1 MIDNTDLVYDLINQD
16 VIRLKKGSILD
27 AAPRSLGPHFSFDK
41 IEGMLL
47 GAAIGDSLGATSEG
61 LTGKERLSKFGEIRD
76 YVSGQRSDNKRI
88 GMPTDDTQLT
98 FWTLKQLIIDGG
110 LIPDNLA
117 KRFCRHH
124 IIGIGS
130 TVRAF
135 IQNYMNAHK
144 PWYSSGTD
152 SLGNG
157 ALMRISPVVVPYLL
171 EPRKSMYADAALDT
185 MITHNAYAN
194 NATCVAFVH
203 ILWELLSMNTPPM
216 PSWWI
221 DTYVQIV
228 RDLEG
233 DTKYSCGQ
241 HSSYTFQGPL
251 WRYTEMVI
259 NDAVQANLTV
269 LEACEKWGSWAG
281 LFDVVPSILYI
292 LMKHSHD
299 PEEAIVRAVTDTR
312 DNDTYGS
319 IVGAAI
325 GALHG
330 LKGIPD
336 RWIGGLTGRTRA
348 GIDDSG
354 EIFKLLL
361 LAKKAFWL
369 Q

>member
-1 MIDNTDLVYDLINQD
+1 MIDNTDLLFDLID
-16 VIRLKKGSILD
+16 KDIIRLNKGMILTSNPNPLSFD
-27 AAPRSLGPHFSFDK
+27 FSFDK

-61 LTGKERLSKFGEIRD
+61 LSGRKRLSVYGEIRD
-76 YVSGQRSDNKRI
+76 YIPGKRSDNKPI
-88 GMPTDDTQLT
+88 GMPTDDSQLT
-98 FWTLKQLIIDGG
+98 FWALKQLIIDHG

-117 KRFCRHH
+117 HRFCKHH
-124 IIGIGS
+124 ITGIGS
-130 TVRAF
+130 TVRTF
-135 IQNYMNAHK
+135 IENYKEGNK
-144 PWYSSGTD
+144 PWYSSGID

-157 ALMRISPVVVPYLL
+157 ALMRISPIVLPYLRNPHRSL
-171 EPRKSMYADAALDT
+171 YADAALDT
-185 MITHNAYAN
+185 MLTHNSYAN
-194 NATCVAFVH
+194 NATCVSFIN
-203 ILWELLSMNTPPM
+203 ILWQLLSLNTAPT
-216 PSWWI
+216 PSWWVE
-221 DTYVQIV
+221 TYISVA

-241 HSSYTFQGPL
+241 NSKYNYHGPL

-259 NDAVQANLTV
+259 NDAVQANLSV

-281 LFDVVPSILYI
+281 LFEVVPSILYI
-292 LMKHSHD
+292 LMKYSHD

-336 RWIGGLTGRTRA
+336 RWIKGLTGRTRA

-354 EIFKLLL
+354 EVFKLIL
-361 LAKKAFWL
+361 LAKKNFWL